1 MIVGTGSLAASGIIF
16 NSYISIRCLNFPQS
30 MITYLSLVKECKPM
44 LSSPLGRAL
53 EDPVI
58 RILLSPRPPYLPA
71 AACTFRRER

>member
-1 MIVGTGSLAASGIIF
+1 MIFGTGPLATSGHIF
-16 NSYISIRCLNFPQS
+16 NSYISMRCLNFPQS

-44 LSSPLGRAL
+44 FSSPLGRAL